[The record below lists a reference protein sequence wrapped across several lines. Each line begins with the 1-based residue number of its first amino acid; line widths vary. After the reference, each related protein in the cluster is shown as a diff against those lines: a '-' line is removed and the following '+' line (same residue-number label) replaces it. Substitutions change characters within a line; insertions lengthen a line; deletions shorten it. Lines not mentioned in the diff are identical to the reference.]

1 MAPLS
6 AQLVT
11 RCLHKMVARLQIVAE
26 PLVAITVSIM
36 LATYF
41 TYLRCFV
48 VQSILHKLP
57 LPHTSYMFKLLS
69 CELSCKNMQE
79 FCAGVLPESGP
90 RHVVGIICVRQ
101 PDVFVFMHAQ
111 YTVVEKVF
119 KKHFVRVIPRGQGET
134 ACQKGIWVR
143 VCACIISYVFNWN
156 TCARVNI

>member
-1 MAPLS
+1 MIRWSDGQMPPLS

-26 PLVAITVSIM
+26 SLVAITVSIM

-79 FCAGVLPESGP
+79 FCAGVLPESGLALFASGNLTFLFSCT
-90 RHVVGIICVRQ
+90 H
-101 PDVFVFMHAQ
+101 
-111 YTVVEKVF
+111 
-119 KKHFVRVIPRGQGET
+119 
-134 ACQKGIWVR
+134 
-143 VCACIISYVFNWN
+143 N
-156 TCARVNI
+156 TQLSRKCSRSILFG